1 MKSIHAA
8 VAREPR
14 IAHGIGFKSR
24 HLTGGT
30 DSPREPN
37 AVDAEMRAQIPAA
50 PALDI
55 AEVDQGVVHRRL
67 LRAAP
72 IGTPRIKG
80 PARTRRNP
88 AAHAHRP
95 KLEPG
100 DGEKPV
106 EHADQG
112 DLGGGL
118 ILSAIS
124 SSG

>member
-80 PARTRRNP
+80 PARTRRTP
-88 AAHAHRP
+88 AATPQRTRTGQNWSRVTARNQSSTRI
-95 KLEPG
+95 K
-100 DGEKPV
+100 
-106 EHADQG
+106 
-112 DLGGGL
+112 
-118 ILSAIS
+118 AIS
-124 SSG
+124 EVV